1 MINEKDNSD
10 YLFVSENTTYG
21 NIIQSAL
28 TYHLHLLK
36 ILNKWIYQLNN
47 SIYKSFNS
55 DNLIK
60 TYILEY
66 PMYSDIFYTTKSK
79 KYALTLY
86 NIDLIKNIK
95 SMLSFQEKNK
105 IIKNCKRNIEL
116 LTYDILALLNVFKH
130 FQEDRNSIEYIT
142 RNRT

>member
-21 NIIQSAL
+21 NIIQWRL

-55 DNLIK
+55 DNLING
-60 TYILEY
+60 
-66 PMYSDIFYTTKSK
+66 DKS
-79 KYALTLY
+79 
-86 NIDLIKNIK
+86 
-95 SMLSFQEKNK
+95 FW
-105 IIKNCKRNIEL
+105 
-116 LTYDILALLNVFKH
+116 
-130 FQEDRNSIEYIT
+130 
-142 RNRT
+142 